1 MYYFFISYN
10 MDMKKLKINIFIFI
24 IVFCIFLSFYFIYII
39 NKKALPVF
47 SNHVENKINNYVS
60 NVINTS
66 IKSII
71 DSDIDNDKIFNM
83 VQKENGD
90 IVTIDFNSYYVND
103 ILTSINK
110 KILNNLGDNIKLD
123 NSNDDF
129 SKYIIENNNVYNI
142 PLGVVTNS
150 VFLSNFGP
158 KIPLKF
164 NVIGNVMSNVLTNVK
179 EYGINNVLLEVSI
192 NIDVD
197 MEMLIPFESKKINIS
212 TNVPVIMKIIQG
224 NIPKYYGGS
233 LMKESNILSF
243 PMEMEEN

>member
-47 SNHVENKINNYVS
+47 SNYVENKINNYVS

-83 VQKENGD
+83 VQKEDGD

-110 KILNNLGDNIKLD
+110 IR
-123 NSNDDF
+123 
-129 SKYIIENNNVYNI
+129 
-142 PLGVVTNS
+142 
-150 VFLSNFGP
+150 
-158 KIPLKF
+158 
-164 NVIGNVMSNVLTNVK
+164 
-179 EYGINNVLLEVSI
+179 
-192 NIDVD
+192 
-197 MEMLIPFESKKINIS
+197 
-212 TNVPVIMKIIQG
+212 
-224 NIPKYYGGS
+224 
-233 LMKESNILSF
+233 
-243 PMEMEEN
+243 